1 MRPLSASLLGSE
13 IPSNSLV
20 PKETIE
26 NEINDCRARASESVE
41 LRHQSLLLNMDFVW
55 LEGHYWITLCGL
67 KTSFHVG
74 DKRQSQASVCL
85 D

>member
-26 NEINDCRARASESVE
+26 NEINDCRARASES
-41 LRHQSLLLNMDFVW
+41 LS
-55 LEGHYWITLCGL
+55 
-67 KTSFHVG
+67 
-74 DKRQSQASVCL
+74 
-85 D
+85 